1 LVFPAL
7 VLIAAFKDA
16 TSYTIPNWISVAAAL
31 AYVPCALLAGAPL
44 GVILTAIGVGAAVL
58 VAGMAF
64 FLFGWVGGGDA
75 KLLAVCALWLGWPV
89 ILPFLFWTALAG
101 GALALALLWSRSVAR
116 YYPAAGPTWLA
127 ELMKPNAAVPY
138 GVSIAIGALVVF
150 PACPLL
156 NHAVHAGLAG
166 A

>member
-31 AYVPCALLAGAPL
+31 AYVPCALLAGAP
-44 GVILTAIGVGAAVL
+44 L